1 MIFGL
6 PLDVRHVTLSTGSL
20 AFSACTLGWSS
31 LTLAPCLG
39 IALIRLLD
47 FGVSFALALAVA
59 LRARDVTGRERL
71 GLALAV
77 ARRFVRHPLEIFLP
91 V

>member
-6 PLDVRHVTLSTGSL
+6 PLEGRHVTLATGTL
-20 AFSACTLGWSS
+20 AFAACSLGTAR
-31 LTLAPCLG
+31 LTLAPCIG
-39 IALIRLLD
+39 IALIGLLN

-71 GLALAV
+71 GLAVAV
-77 ARRFVRHPLEIFLP
+77 ARRFVRHPLEFFLP

>member
-1 MIFGL
+1 MVTAAASSASSRACSAGRRAG
-6 PLDVRHVTLSTGSL
+6 RH
-20 AFSACTLGWSS
+20 
-31 LTLAPCLG
+31 
-39 IALIRLLD
+39 D

-71 GLALAV
+71 GLAVAV
-77 ARRFVRHPLEIFLP
+77 ARRFVRHPLELFLP